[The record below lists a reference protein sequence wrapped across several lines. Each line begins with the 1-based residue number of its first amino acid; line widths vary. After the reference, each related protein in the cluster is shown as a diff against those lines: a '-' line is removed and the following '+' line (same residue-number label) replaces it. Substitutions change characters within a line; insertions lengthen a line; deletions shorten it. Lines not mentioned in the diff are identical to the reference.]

1 MKVTVLR
8 SDPRLAYAARALTD
22 LGYSVMLADPEE
34 RLDAA
39 DILLLPI
46 PVSRDGV
53 HISLP
58 ERPTSA
64 VPLAE
69 VIDRAPGRI
78 FGGGFSAGAVA
89 VARRGGREVTDLLA
103 IPAFVYENAVLT
115 AEAALGVGMRA
126 AGYSLR
132 ALPVGVVG
140 YGRIA
145 AALTRRLVLLG
156 AHVSVFARRPE
167 SRLAARGDGAEAYDL
182 PALLTHLGG
191 IRLLYNTVPAGLL
204 TDTVLANLSDCA
216 IVELASGKNNIGTPP
231 GGRGVTVTPAP
242 GLPGKIFPK
251 SAGIIIA
258 HTLDQTMQKE
268 GT

>member
-1 MKVTVLR
+1 MKITVLR
-8 SDPRLAYAARALTD
+8 SDPRLIYAARALTD
-22 LGYSVMLADPEE
+22 LGYSVTLADSEE

-46 PVSRDGV
+46 PVSRDGI
-53 HISLP
+53 HLLLP

-64 VPLAE
+64 VPLAG
-69 VIDRAPGRI
+69 VLDRAPGRI
-78 FGGGFSAGAVA
+78 FGGGFSAEAIA
-89 VARRGGREVTDLLA
+89 FARRQGREVTDLLA
-103 IPAFVYENAVLT
+103 IPAFVYENALLT
-115 AEAALGVGMRA
+115 AEAALGIGMRA

-132 ALPVGVVG
+132 ALPVGVIG

-145 AALTRRLVLLG
+145 AALTRRLLLLG

-167 SRLAARGDGAEAYDL
+167 SRLAARGDGAAAYDL

-191 IRLLYNTVPAGLL
+191 VRLLFNTVPAKLL
-204 TDTVLANLSDCA
+204 TDTVLASLSDCA
-216 IVELASGKNNIGTPP
+216 VVELASGKDNIGTPP
-231 GGRGVTVTPAP
+231 GNRGVTVTPAP